1 MFVGIDLGGTAIKGA
16 LIDGKGA
23 MLSFAQI
30 ETPASAKKIDDG
42 ILGLM
47 AILASSAKISE
58 TDIQGVGIGSAGS
71 IDKSRG
77 RIITSP
83 NIPAL
88 KNHPLARNL
97 EKAAGA
103 RAFLENDATVAL
115 MGASWKGKSGFRNWI
130 MLTLGTGIGG
140 GAVIDGRVYTGQ
152 SGNAMEVGHM
162 SIDHAGRECPC
173 GNRGCLERYASA
185 SALARDA
192 EALAKNNPG
201 SSLNGRM
208 KNSGLT
214 ALAVYEE
221 ALKKDRAAL
230 AVIREA
236 ARYLGYGIAALV
248 NLFNPEAVVLGGGLS
263 NAHSML
269 IPVIED
275 TVRLRALPGLK
286 ENVRII
292 PVKDPSRVPSI
303 GAAKMAM
310 EALTGIPET
319 P

>member
-30 ETPASAKKIDDG
+30 ETPGSAKKIDDG

-103 RAFLENDATVAL
+103 RVFLENDATVAL

-192 EALAKNNPG
+192 EALAKTNPG

-208 KNSGLT
+208 KNGSLT

-230 AVIREA
+230 AAIREA

-310 EALTGIPET
+310 DALSGIPET
-319 P
+319 R

>member
-292 PVKDPSRVPSI
+292 PVKDPSRVPSV

-319 P
+319 R

>member
-30 ETPASAKKIDDG
+30 ETPGSAKKIDDG

-192 EALAKNNPG
+192 EALAKTNPG

-208 KNSGLT
+208 KNGSLT

-230 AVIREA
+230 AAIREA

-310 EALTGIPET
+310 DALSGIPET
-319 P
+319 R

>member
-1 MFVGIDLGGTAIKGA
+1 
-16 LIDGKGA
+16 
-23 MLSFAQI
+23 
-30 ETPASAKKIDDG
+30 
-42 ILGLM
+42 
-47 AILASSAKISE
+47 
-58 TDIQGVGIGSAGS
+58 
-71 IDKSRG
+71 
-77 RIITSP
+77 
-83 NIPAL
+83 
-88 KNHPLARNL
+88 
-97 EKAAGA
+97 
-103 RAFLENDATVAL
+103 

>member
-140 GAVIDGRVYTGQ
+140 SAVIDGRVYTGQ

-319 P
+319 R